1 MSDYQKLKELYEQT
15 CLELK
20 ETKKLLKLAYKREDA
35 VTRRLQLTEENVKKL
50 RKELQE
56 YKLLLAV
63 KTDNMN
69 RIKENIW
76 YE

>member
-69 RIKENIW
+69 KIKENIW

>member
-1 MSDYQKLKELYEQT
+1 MSDYQKLKELYEHT

-35 VTRRLQLTEENVKKL
+35 VTRRLQLTEENIKKL

-69 RIKENIW
+69 KIKDNIW
-76 YE
+76 HE

>member
-1 MSDYQKLKELYEQT
+1 MSDYQKLKELYEQK

-35 VTRRLQLTEENVKKL
+35 VTRKLQLTEENVKKI

-69 RIKENIW
+69 KIKEKIW
-76 YE
+76 CD

>member
-63 KTDNMN
+63 KTDNMSK
-69 RIKENIW
+69 IKENIW

>member
-1 MSDYQKLKELYEQT
+1 MSDYQKLKELYQQT
-15 CLELK
+15 CAELK
-20 ETKKLLKLAYKREDA
+20 ETKKLLKLAYKRENA
-35 VTRRLQLTEENVKKL
+35 VVHKLQETEEKLKKK
-50 RKELQE
+50 RKELEE

-69 RIKENIW
+69 KIKENIW

>member
-1 MSDYQKLKELYEQT
+1 MSDYQKLKALYEQK

-35 VTRRLQLTEENVKKL
+35 VTRKLQLTEENVKKI

-63 KTDNMN
+63 KTDNIN
-69 RIKENIW
+69 KIKGNIW